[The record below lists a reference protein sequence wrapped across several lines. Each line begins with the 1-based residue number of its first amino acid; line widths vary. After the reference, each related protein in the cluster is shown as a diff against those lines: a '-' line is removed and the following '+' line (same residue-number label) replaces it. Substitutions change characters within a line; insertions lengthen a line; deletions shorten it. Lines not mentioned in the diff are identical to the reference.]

1 MIHRLPVSE
10 NIRQNVNTI
19 LILTLNLIRE
29 DNEENVLICL
39 RIIIDLHKQYRPAFY
54 PQVILKFGFYYHRLL
69 TTIFIFQIKDFLL
82 YIQQIYCN
90 LPSQMDKIFDP
101 RYSRLDS
108 NNVNINDI
116 YTVTDKILPRGRNSF
131 KVLQELPII
140 LVLMYQLYK
149 QNVHENVVAFLPAI
163 LNTITLEPRREYRSM
178 ENFNKELFV
187 DFMGAQIKTLAFLA
201 YTIKTFSG
209 GLMEIIENHA
219 KTLVDG
225 MFSLLRLCLKE
236 SAHLR
241 KELLVATRHI
251 LATNLRTHFVPSIEL
266 LFDEE
271 LLLGNGYTTHE
282 SLRPLAYSTLGDFIH
297 HVRQELK
304 FDILAKAVHLF
315 SKNIHDET
323 LPTAIQIMSIRLLLN
338 LVDCIRLPRNEAGP
352 ATSPAQRRELLVS
365 MLRVFIL
372 KFHTI
377 AKVQMPIIIQKWKI
391 YQTIQNANQ
400 NALLTDAAAQK
411 DFLAIDILPETI
423 SKLTSIGFTPPANL
437 NIAEYRLLIK
447 SLISGVKTITFG
459 INFIDC
465 GHLPQPVA
473 VMLPS
478 QEVQNF
484 IDFFNWSIEGFY
496 LYRINTSG
504 GNGKLPINPAV
515 QREEKEL
522 LELFSGLFLNM
533 TSQNFQEI
541 FTATIGFLI
550 EKMIENQNLQVIINT
565 FLSYRSTSPLF
576 ATVMVEYLL
585 ERMDE
590 IGSAD
595 IEKSNLYL
603 KLFKLIF
610 GSVSMFH
617 TENEGMIQPYL
628 QKIVLSSM
636 ELAMRAEEPFNYFL
650 LLRAL
655 FRSIGGG
662 TYDMLYQEF
671 LPLLPN
677 LLGGLNRLQ
686 SGCHKQHMK
695 DLFVELCLTVP
706 VRLSSLLPFL
716 PMLMDPLVSA
726 LNGGSMLV
734 TQGLRTL
741 ELCVDNLLP
750 DFFYDHIQPVR
761 AELMQALWKTLRN
774 TDNSAMGAFR
784 ILGKF
789 GGGNRNMLI
798 EPQKLECRKHDENP
812 TSLKVI
818 FSDKEVT
825 FPVHQIIESAYS
837 ALRNSATES
846 FYLTES
852 WNVIRCYLAASM
864 NLNDDKF
871 LLYNFLMHHSFTSNE
886 INITTQTFHPV
897 EVDEVRKTHQTAL
910 TAMFIAAAN
919 KDLRQSALPIM
930 VACVRQYTLV
940 AIAQQ
945 AGPFAIKSNIN
956 SDPSIMIDALVDV
969 TGNED
974 KDVSI
979 FGQSILSLIIKT
991 STCIMGTK
999 ERACKLPFMQHL
1011 ADKLIQF
1018 CYENSWYVK
1027 KGSCMA
1033 LKFLCEQMSMSWIYA
1048 NLFSIIKAHLFIIR
1062 DLSDDVCSGTIDL
1075 AMSNIEF
1082 LLNRAVGCL
1091 MDPNLA
1097 PDSRVEFSK
1106 VHKNIVN
1113 EFVLQT
1119 SSPHALIRQVATK
1132 SLRQI
1137 AIIQKM
1143 TLAALLEPFKNFF
1156 TEMIVFSP
1164 TKTYLRHQPLST
1176 QIGILEANHFCT
1188 SLEPK
1193 LLKFENFQFLTD
1205 VKIIIKCDDDTMSRY
1220 DAYKDPKQLP
1230 ELRETAMKVLVSWH
1244 YIYHNQ
1250 IYDTDKLRNVNFC
1263 DEAFVTLFKAMES
1276 YQGLQ
1281 DTAFECLKRLTVE
1294 CKEKSETGWP
1304 IQNSFLDSLGDYM
1317 SWTTNSIKRLSF
1329 YSLLFPKVF
1338 TEKTC
1343 DQLIEIVKKLLQ
1355 NSIIANKDL
1364 NYLKIAKT
1372 GETELKV
1379 AAIIDLFHQ
1388 IPAATS
1394 KYVVLLLRLVLS
1406 TEEGISLET
1415 SSPYRAPLVKFLI
1428 RYPDD
1433 AMNFLMTDESIKN
1446 PQLNRFMIYLLKHK
1460 DGAPFKT
1467 IMENNAIRLKELIL
1481 KEKTNFRPG
1490 NQMTIFTPKD
1500 EYEMQHQAILIVH
1513 TLIGLNDQWLPT
1525 QMIIVNALNHIWT
1538 NDLHKNNDQS
1548 VVCDFWHLT
1557 AKILLHYF
1565 EHNPADINLLYQ
1577 LLKVFNMRFVPD
1589 FQVSLIEINITDIS
1603 YIEKHNVFL

>member
-1 MIHRLPVSE
+1 
-10 NIRQNVNTI
+10 
-19 LILTLNLIRE
+19 
-29 DNEENVLICL
+29 
-39 RIIIDLHKQYRPAFY
+39 
-54 PQVILKFGFYYHRLL
+54 
-69 TTIFIFQIKDFLL
+69 
-82 YIQQIYCN
+82 
-90 LPSQMDKIFDP
+90 
-101 RYSRLDS
+101 
-108 NNVNINDI
+108 
-116 YTVTDKILPRGRNSF
+116 
-131 KVLQELPII
+131 
-140 LVLMYQLYK
+140 MYQLYK
-149 QNVHENVVAFLPAI
+149 QNVHDNVVTFLPAI
-163 LNTITLEPRREYRSM
+163 LNTITLEPRREFRVM
-178 ENFNKELFV
+178 ETFNKELFV

-209 GLMEIIENHA
+209 GLMEIIEGHA

-251 LATNLRTHFVPSIEL
+251 LATGLRTHFIPSIEL
-266 LFDEE
+266 LFDED
-271 LLLGNGYTTHE
+271 LLLGRGYTTHE

-297 HVRQELK
+297 HVRQDLK
-304 FDILAKAVHLF
+304 FDILVKAVHLF

-338 LVDCIRLPRNEAGP
+338 LVDCIRMPRNETG
-352 ATSPAQRRELLVS
+352 ATSAPANRRELLVN

-377 AKVQMPIIIQKWKI
+377 AKVQMPTIVQKWKNH
-391 YQTIQNANQ
+391 QNNQ
-400 NALLTDAAAQK
+400 STSNADSAFLTV
-411 DFLAIDILPETI
+411 DILPETI

-459 INFIDC
+459 INYIDC

-473 VMLPS
+473 VMLPP
-478 QEVQNF
+478 QELQNF
-484 IDFFNWSIEGFY
+484 IDFFNWSIESFY
-496 LYRINTSG
+496 LYRINTSSG
-504 GNGKLPINPAV
+504 INGKMAVSPAV

-533 TSQNFQEI
+533 TSQNFQET
-541 FTATIGFLI
+541 FTSTIGFLI
-550 EKMIENQNLQVIINT
+550 DKMIENQNLQVIINT

-585 ERMDE
+585 ERMEE

-595 IEKSNLYL
+595 LEKSNLYL

-610 GSVSMFH
+610 GSVSMFNV
-617 TENEGMIQPYL
+617 ENEPMIRPYL

-686 SGCHKQHMK
+686 SGFHKQHMK

-726 LNGGSMLV
+726 LNGSPMLV

-761 AELMQALWKTLRN
+761 ADLMQALWRTLRN
-774 TDNSAMGAFR
+774 TDNSSMGAFR

-789 GGGNRNMLI
+789 GGFNRLI
-798 EPQKLECRKHDENP
+798 EAQKLVCQKIDDNTP
-812 TSLKVI
+812 SLKVVYSNQEI
-818 FSDKEVT
+818 K
-825 FPVHQIIESAYS
+825 FPVHQIIESAAA
-837 ALRNSATES
+837 ALKNPATET
-846 FYLTES
+846 FYMTES
-852 WNVIRCYLAASM
+852 WNVIHFYLAASIS
-864 NLNDDKF
+864 LNDNKTTLF
-871 LLYNFLMHHSFTSNE
+871 NLLTHHSFIDGGVYMVNQISQRIE
-886 INITTQTFHPV
+886 SDKSQKTQ
-897 EVDEVRKTHQTAL
+897 QIAL

-919 KDLRQSALPIM
+919 KDLKQSAVPVMIS
-930 VACVRQYTLV
+930 VVRQYTLV

-945 AGPFAIKSNIN
+945 ADPFHSSKPRLNL
-956 SDPSIMIDALVDV
+956 DTLIMINALSDIM
-969 TGNED
+969 GNEE
-974 KDVSI
+974 KDVCM
-979 FGQSILSLIIKT
+979 FGKSVLPLIIKT
-991 STCIMGTK
+991 ATCIMGTK
-999 ERACKLPFMQHL
+999 ERACRLPMMQYL
-1011 ADKLIQF
+1011 ADRMINL
-1018 CYENSWYVK
+1018 CYENSWYAK
-1027 KGSCMA
+1027 KGGCIA
-1033 LKFLCEQMSMSWIYA
+1033 LKYLCEQMTITWLYA

-1075 AMSNIEF
+1075 AMENVEF
-1082 LLNRAVGCL
+1082 ILNKSVGSL
-1091 MDPNLA
+1091 MEPN
-1097 PDSRVEFSK
+1097 PSINVFEEFSK

-1119 SSPHALIRQVATK
+1119 SSPHVLIRQVATK

-1137 AIIQKM
+1137 ALIQKV
-1143 TLAALLEPFKNFF
+1143 TVAALLEPFKNFF

-1188 SLEPK
+1188 TLEPK
-1193 LLKFENFQFLTD
+1193 LVKFDNYQFLTD
-1205 VKIIIKCDDDTMSRY
+1205 VKIIIKCEDETMSRY

-1244 YIYHNQ
+1244 YIYHKQ
-1250 IYDTDKLRNVNFC
+1250 HYDTDKVKNVNFC
-1263 DEAFVTLFKAMES
+1263 EEAFLTLFKAMET
-1276 YQGLQ
+1276 YQNLQ

-1304 IQNSFLDSLGDYM
+1304 IQNSFLDSLGDYL
-1317 SWTTNSIKRLSF
+1317 SWTTNSIKRLSY

-1343 DQLIEIVKKLLQ
+1343 DQLLEIVKKLLQ
-1355 NSIIANKDL
+1355 NSLTTNKDQ

-1372 GETELKV
+1372 GETELKI

-1394 KYVVLLLRLVLS
+1394 KYVVLLLKLVLA

-1415 SSPYRAPLVKFLI
+1415 SSPYRAALVKYLI
-1428 RYPDD
+1428 RYPDE
-1433 AMNFLMTDESIKN
+1433 AVNFLVGSEESVRN

-1460 DGAPFKT
+1460 DGAPFKML
-1467 IMENNAIRLKELIL
+1467 MENKAIRIKELIA
-1481 KEKTNFRPG
+1481 KERTSFRG
-1490 NQMTIFTPKD
+1490 VGQMPIYTPKE
-1500 EYEMQHQAILIVH
+1500 EYEAQHQGVLIVH
-1513 TLIGLNDQWLPT
+1513 TIVGLNYQWLPT
-1525 QMIIVNALNHIWT
+1525 QIIIVNALKQMWT

-1548 VVCDFWHLT
+1548 VVCDLFHLV

-1565 EHNPADINLLYQ
+1565 EHNPDDINLLYQ
-1577 LLKVFNMRFVPD
+1577 LLKVFDMRFVPD
-1589 FQVSLIEINITDIS
+1589 FQVSF
-1603 YIEKHNVFL
+1603 FLLHIR

>member
-1 MIHRLPVSE
+1 
-10 NIRQNVNTI
+10 
-19 LILTLNLIRE
+19 
-29 DNEENVLICL
+29 
-39 RIIIDLHKQYRPAFY
+39 
-54 PQVILKFGFYYHRLL
+54 
-69 TTIFIFQIKDFLL
+69 
-82 YIQQIYCN
+82 
-90 LPSQMDKIFDP
+90 MDKIFDP
-101 RYSRLDS
+101 RYVRLDS

-149 QNVHENVVAFLPAI
+149 QNVHENVVTFLPAI
-163 LNTITLEPRREYRSM
+163 LNTITLEPRREFRVM

-209 GLMEIIENHA
+209 GLMEIIESHA

-266 LFDEE
+266 LFDED
-271 LLLGNGYTTHE
+271 LLLGRGYTTHE

-304 FDILAKAVHLF
+304 FEILVKAVHLF

-338 LVDCIRLPRNEAGP
+338 LVDCIRMQRSDVG
-352 ATSPAQRRELLVS
+352 TSGTPSNRRELLVS
-365 MLRVFIL
+365 MLKVFIL

-377 AKVQMPIIIQKWKI
+377 AKVQMPIIVQKWKI
-391 YQTIQNANQ
+391 HQSATAGTQSEGSPPQ
-400 NALLTDAAAQK
+400 KEFLTV
-411 DFLAIDILPETI
+411 DILPETI

-437 NIAEYRLLIK
+437 NVAEYRLLIK

-459 INFIDC
+459 INFLDC

-473 VMLPS
+473 FMLPP

-484 IDFFNWSIEGFY
+484 IDFFNWSIESFY
-496 LYRINTSG
+496 LYRINTSVSCM
-504 GNGKLPINPAV
+504 NGKMAVNPAV

-585 ERMDE
+585 DRMEE

-595 IEKSNLYL
+595 IEKSNLFL

-610 GSVSMFH
+610 GSVSMFNV
-617 TENEGMIQPYL
+617 ENEPMIRPYL

-686 SGCHKQHMK
+686 SGCHKLHMK

-726 LNGGSMLV
+726 LNGSPMLV

-774 TDNSAMGAFR
+774 TDNSSMGAFR

-798 EPQKLECRKHDENP
+798 EPQTLECQSIDENVS
-812 TSLKVI
+812 SLKVI
-818 FSDKEVT
+818 YSDKEVKL
-825 FPVHQIIESAYS
+825 PVHRIIETAY
-837 ALRNSATES
+837 ATLKNSSTEV

-852 WNVIRCYLAASM
+852 WNVIRCYLAATMDLSD
-864 NLNDDKF
+864 NKF
-871 LLYNFLMHHSFTSNE
+871 MLYSFLTHQSFTDGATNVVAQISLPND
-886 INITTQTFHPV
+886 
-897 EVDEVRKTHQTAL
+897 VDETRRTHQTAL
-910 TAMFIAAAN
+910 TAMFIAAAS
-919 KDLRQSALPIM
+919 KDLQQTALPIM
-930 VACVRQYTLV
+930 VACVRQYVLV

-945 AGPFAIKSNIN
+945 AGPFNSAKPKVNADPLIIIN
-956 SDPSIMIDALVDV
+956 ALADIM
-969 TGNED
+969 GSED
-974 KDVSI
+974 KDVCM
-979 FGQSILSLIIKT
+979 FGQTVLTLIVKT

-999 ERACKLPFMQHL
+999 ERACKLPLMQFL
-1011 ADKLIQF
+1011 ADKMIQL
-1018 CYENSWYVK
+1018 CYENSWYAK
-1027 KGSCMA
+1027 KGACVA
-1033 LKFLCEQMSMSWIYA
+1033 LKHLCEQMSMQWIFT

-1075 AMSNIEF
+1075 AMANIEF
-1082 LLNRAVGCL
+1082 ILNKSVGSL
-1091 MDPNLA
+1091 MSGTHSVQSLE
-1097 PDSRVEFSK
+1097 EFGK

-1113 EFVLQT
+1113 EFVVQT
-1119 SSPHALIRQVATK
+1119 PSPHSLIRQVATK

-1137 AIIQKM
+1137 AVLQKV
-1143 TLAALLEPFKNFF
+1143 TVAALLDPFKNFF

-1188 SLEPK
+1188 TLEPK
-1193 LLKFENFQFLTD
+1193 LVKFDNYQFLTD

-1220 DAYKDPKQLP
+1220 DAYKDAKQLP

-1250 IYDTDKLRNVNFC
+1250 HYDTEKVKNVNFC
-1263 DEAFVTLFKAMES
+1263 DEAFVTLFKAMET
-1276 YQGLQ
+1276 YQNLQ

-1294 CKEKSETGWP
+1294 CKDKSETGWP

-1317 SWTTNSIKRLSF
+1317 SWTTNSIKRLSY

-1343 DQLIEIVKKLLQ
+1343 DQLLEIVKKFLQ
-1355 NSIIANKDL
+1355 SSITANKDQ

-1372 GETELKV
+1372 GETELKI

-1394 KYVVLLLRLVLS
+1394 KYVPLLLRLVLA

-1415 SSPYRAPLVKFLI
+1415 SSPYRAALVKFLI

-1433 AMNFLMTDESIKN
+1433 AMNFLMTDESVRN
-1446 PQLNRFMIYLLKHK
+1446 AQMNRFMIFLLKHK
-1460 DGAPFKT
+1460 NGSPFKS
-1467 IMENNAIRLKELIL
+1467 IMENKANRLKELIVKDRSNYRSGSQL
-1481 KEKTNFRPG
+1481 P
-1490 NQMTIFTPKD
+1490 PPPPYSLKD
-1500 EYEMQHQAILIVH
+1500 EYESQHQAVQIVH
-1513 TLIGLNDQWLPT
+1513 TLIELNDQWLPT

-1538 NDLHKNNDQS
+1538 NDLHKNNEQS
-1548 VVCDFWHLT
+1548 VVCDLWHLV

-1577 LLKVFNMRFVPD
+1577 LLKVFNLRFVPD
-1589 FQVSLIEINITDIS
+1589 FQVSLNF
-1603 YIEKHNVFL
+1603 KMFKFLF

>member
-1 MIHRLPVSE
+1 
-10 NIRQNVNTI
+10 
-19 LILTLNLIRE
+19 
-29 DNEENVLICL
+29 
-39 RIIIDLHKQYRPAFY
+39 
-54 PQVILKFGFYYHRLL
+54 
-69 TTIFIFQIKDFLL
+69 
-82 YIQQIYCN
+82 
-90 LPSQMDKIFDP
+90 MDKIFNP
-101 RYSRLDS
+101 RYARLDANS
-108 NNVNINDI
+108 VNIDDI

-149 QNVHENVVAFLPAI
+149 QNVHENVVSFLPAI
-163 LNTITLEPRREYRSM
+163 LNTITLEPRREYRALD
-178 ENFNKELFV
+178 NFNKELFV

-209 GLMEIIENHA
+209 GLMEIIESHA

-251 LATNLRTHFVPSIEL
+251 LATNLRTHFIPSIEL
-266 LFDEE
+266 LFDED
-271 LLLGNGYTTHE
+271 LLLGRGYTTHE

-304 FDILAKAVHLF
+304 FDVLVKAVHLF

-338 LVDCIRLPRNEAGP
+338 LVDCIRIPRTDVGTSSAP
-352 ATSPAQRRELLVS
+352 ANRRELLIN
-365 MLRVFIL
+365 MLRVFVL

-377 AKVQMPIIIQKWKI
+377 AKVQMPVIVQKWKLH
-391 YQTIQNANQ
+391 QKNQ
-400 NALLTDAAAQK
+400 LATSLTAVEPTTQQK
-411 DFLAIDILPETI
+411 DFLTVDILPETI

-473 VMLPS
+473 AMLPP

-484 IDFFNWSIEGFY
+484 IEFFNWSIESFY
-496 LYRINTSG
+496 LYRINTSVSG
-504 GNGKLPINPAV
+504 VNGKTAMNPAV

-541 FTATIGFLI
+541 FTSTIGFLI

-565 FLSYRSTSPLF
+565 FLSYRSTSPVF

-585 ERMDE
+585 DRMED
-590 IGSAD
+590 IGAAD
-595 IEKSNLYL
+595 VEKSNLYL

-610 GSVSMFH
+610 GSVSMFAL
-617 TENEGMIQPYL
+617 ENEPMIRPYL
-628 QKIVLSSM
+628 QKIVLNSM
-636 ELAMRAEEPFNYFL
+636 EMAMRAEEPFNYFL

-726 LNGGSMLV
+726 LNGSPMLV

-750 DFFYDHIQPVR
+750 DFFYDHIQCIR

-774 TDNSAMGAFR
+774 PDNSSMGAFR

-798 EPQKLECRKHDENP
+798 EPQKLDCQTFDENSA
-812 TSLKVI
+812 TLKVI
-818 FSDKEVT
+818 YADQEVK
-825 FPVHQIIESAYS
+825 FPVHQIIESAFA
-837 ALRNSATES
+837 ALKNSSTES

-852 WNVIRCYLAASM
+852 WNVIRFYLAATM
-864 NLNDDKF
+864 EVNDDENT
-871 LLYNFLMHHSFTSNE
+871 LYNFLTHRSFVDGNVRAANQISNP
-886 INITTQTFHPV
+886 T
-897 EVDEVRKTHQTAL
+897 DSDGARKTHQMAL

-919 KDLRQSALPIM
+919 KELQQSALPVV
-930 VACVRQYTLV
+930 VAIVRQYTLV
-940 AIAQQ
+940 AVAQQ
-945 AGPFAIKSNIN
+945 AGPFQSTKLNVH
-956 SDPSIMIDALVDV
+956 SDPLIMIDALVEIM
-969 TGNED
+969 GNED
-974 KDVSI
+974 KDVCT
-979 FGQSILSLIIKT
+979 FGQSILTLIIKT
-991 STCIMGTK
+991 ATCVMVTK
-999 ERACKLPFMQHL
+999 DRACNLPIMQCLAEKMIHL
-1011 ADKLIQF
+1011 
-1018 CYENSWYVK
+1018 CYENSWFAK
-1027 KGSCMA
+1027 KGGCIA
-1033 LKFLCEQMSMSWIYA
+1033 LKYLCEQMSINWIYA
-1048 NLFSIIKAHLFIIR
+1048 NLFSIIKAHLFVIR

-1075 AMSNIEF
+1075 AMANIEF
-1082 LLNRAVGCL
+1082 ILSKSVTCL
-1091 MDPNLA
+1091 MEVNLA
-1097 PDSRVEFSK
+1097 VEEFNNI
-1106 VHKNIVN
+1106 HKSIVN

-1119 SSPHALIRQVATK
+1119 SSPHALIRQMATK

-1137 AIIQKM
+1137 AMIQKI
-1143 TLAALLEPFKNFF
+1143 TVAALLEPFKSFF
-1156 TEMIVFSP
+1156 AEMIVFSP
-1164 TKTYLRHQPLST
+1164 TKTYLRHQPLTT

-1188 SLEPK
+1188 TLEPK
-1193 LLKFENFQFLTD
+1193 LLKFDNYQFLTD

-1220 DAYKDPKQLP
+1220 DAYKDAKQLP

-1244 YIYHNQ
+1244 YIYHKQ
-1250 IYDTDKLRNVNFC
+1250 HYDTDKVKNVNFC
-1263 DEAFVTLFKAMES
+1263 DEAFVTLFKAMET
-1276 YQGLQ
+1276 YQNLQ
-1281 DTAFECLKRLTVE
+1281 DTAFECLKKLTLE
-1294 CKEKSETGWP
+1294 CKEKCETGWP
-1304 IQNSFLDSLGDYM
+1304 IQNSFLDSLGDYL
-1317 SWTTNSIKRLSF
+1317 SWTTNSIKRLSY

-1343 DQLIEIVKKLLQ
+1343 DQLLEIVKKLLQ
-1355 NSIIANKDL
+1355 TSVALNKDQ
-1364 NYLKIAKT
+1364 NYLKIAKN
-1372 GETELKV
+1372 GETELKI

-1394 KYVVLLLRLVLS
+1394 KYVVLLLRLVLA

-1415 SSPYRAPLVKFLI
+1415 SSPYRNSLVKFLI

-1446 PQLNRFMIYLLKHK
+1446 AQFNRFMIYMLKHK
-1460 DGAPFKT
+1460 DGAPFKS
-1467 IMENNAIRLKELIL
+1467 IMENKAARLRELII
-1481 KEKTNFRPG
+1481 KDRNNYRSG
-1490 NQMTIFTPKD
+1490 SQMPTYNPKD
-1500 EYEMQHQAILIVH
+1500 EYESQHQAVLIVH
-1513 TLIGLNDQWLPT
+1513 TLTELNAQWLPT
-1525 QMIIVNALNHIWT
+1525 QMTIVNALNQIWT
-1538 NDLHKNNDQS
+1538 NDCRNNEQS
-1548 VVCDFWHLT
+1548 VVCDLWHLV

-1589 FQVSLIEINITDIS
+1589 FQVSPRRLLEMIG
-1603 YIEKHNVFL
+1603 L

>member
-1 MIHRLPVSE
+1 
-10 NIRQNVNTI
+10 
-19 LILTLNLIRE
+19 
-29 DNEENVLICL
+29 
-39 RIIIDLHKQYRPAFY
+39 
-54 PQVILKFGFYYHRLL
+54 
-69 TTIFIFQIKDFLL
+69 
-82 YIQQIYCN
+82 
-90 LPSQMDKIFDP
+90 MDKIFNP
-101 RYSRLDS
+101 RYARLDPNS
-108 NNVNINDI
+108 VNIDDI
-116 YTVTDKILPRGRNSF
+116 YTTTDKILPRGRNSF

-149 QNVHENVVAFLPAI
+149 QNVHETVVTFLPAI
-163 LNTITLEPRREYRSM
+163 LNTITLEPRREFRVL

-209 GLMEIIENHA
+209 GLMEIIESHA

-251 LATNLRTHFVPSIEL
+251 LATSLRTHFIPSIEL
-266 LFDEE
+266 LFDED
-271 LLLGNGYTTHE
+271 LLLGRGYTTHE

-304 FDILAKAVHLF
+304 FDVLVKAVHLF

-338 LVDCIRLPRNEAGP
+338 LVDSIRIQRIDSGNSSAP
-352 ATSPAQRRELLVS
+352 AHRRELLLN

-377 AKVQMPIIIQKWKI
+377 AKVQMPVIALKWKS
-391 YQTIQNANQ
+391 YQTNQ
-400 NALLTDAAAQK
+400 HTSGSEPTTAQK
-411 DFLAIDILPETI
+411 DFLTVEILPETI

-437 NIAEYRLLIK
+437 NIAEYRLLLK

-459 INFIDC
+459 INYIDC

-473 VMLPS
+473 VMLPP
-478 QEVQNF
+478 QEVQSF
-484 IDFFNWSIEGFY
+484 IDFFNWSIESFY
-496 LYRINTSG
+496 LYRINTSMTG
-504 GNGKLPINPAV
+504 PNGKTAVNPAV

-541 FTATIGFLI
+541 FTSTIGFLI

-565 FLSYRSTSPLF
+565 FLSYRSTSPVF

-585 ERMDE
+585 ERMEE

-610 GSVSMFH
+610 GSVSMFAL
-617 TENEGMIQPYL
+617 ENEPMIRPYL
-628 QKIVLSSM
+628 QKIVLNSM
-636 ELAMRAEEPFNYFL
+636 EMAMRAEEPFNYFL

-726 LNGGSMLV
+726 LNGSPMLV

-750 DFFYDHIQPVR
+750 DFFYDHIECIR

-789 GGGNRNMLI
+789 GGGNRNMLV
-798 EPQKLECRKHDENP
+798 EPQKLERQTIDENS
-812 TSLKVI
+812 TSLKVLYLN
-818 FSDKEVT
+818 KEVN
-825 FPVHQIIESAYS
+825 FPVHRIIETAAA
-837 ALRNSATES
+837 ALQNPSTEL
-846 FYLTES
+846 FYLNES
-852 WNVIRCYLAASM
+852 WNIIRFYLAASIDF
-864 NLNDDKF
+864 NDDKYM
-871 LLYNFLMHHSFTSNE
+871 LYNYLTHRSFTDINFNVSSTIIQRNE
-886 INITTQTFHPV
+886 SSEAEKTQ
-897 EVDEVRKTHQTAL
+897 KTVL
-910 TAMFIAAAN
+910 TAMFIAAAH
-919 KDLRQSALPIM
+919 KDLRQSALPVM
-930 VACVRQYTLV
+930 VATVRQFTLV

-945 AGPFAIKSNIN
+945 AGPFSAK
-956 SDPSIMIDALVDV
+956 PSGAEANGLIMVDALIGII
-969 TGNED
+969 GNED
-974 KDVSI
+974 KDVCSSA
-979 FGQSILSLIIKT
+979 QLILSLIIKT
-991 STCIMGTK
+991 ATCIMGTK
-999 ERACKLPFMQHL
+999 DRACQLPLMHYL
-1011 ADKLIQF
+1011 AEKLIGL
-1018 CYENSWYVK
+1018 CYENSWYAK
-1027 KGSCMA
+1027 KGGCAA
-1033 LKFLCEQMSMSWIYA
+1033 LKYLCEQMSIQWIYS
-1048 NLFSIIKAHLFIIR
+1048 NLFSIIKAHLYVIR

-1075 AMSNIEF
+1075 AMANIEF
-1082 LLNRAVGCL
+1082 ILKKSVISLVDANYTFE
-1091 MDPNLA
+1091 PFN
-1097 PDSRVEFSK
+1097 K
-1106 VHKNIVN
+1106 IHKSIVN

-1119 SSPHALIRQVATK
+1119 SSPHALIRQMATK

-1137 AIIQKM
+1137 AAIQKI
-1143 TLAALLEPFKNFF
+1143 TVDALLDPFKSFF
-1156 TEMIVFSP
+1156 SDMIVFSP
-1164 TKTYLRHQPLST
+1164 TKTYLRHQPLMT

-1188 SLEPK
+1188 TLEPK
-1193 LLKFENFQFLTD
+1193 LIKFDNYQFLTD

-1220 DAYKDPKQLP
+1220 DAYKDAKQLP

-1244 YIYHNQ
+1244 YIYHKQ
-1250 IYDTDKLRNVNFC
+1250 HYDTEKVKNVNFC
-1263 DEAFVTLFKAMES
+1263 DEAFVTLFKAMET
-1276 YQGLQ
+1276 YPNLQ
-1281 DTAFECLKRLTVE
+1281 ETAFECLKKLTLE

-1317 SWTTNSIKRLSF
+1317 SWTTNSIRKLSY

-1343 DQLIEIVKKLLQ
+1343 DQLLEIVKKLLQ
-1355 NSIIANKDL
+1355 NSVAVNKDQ

-1372 GETELKV
+1372 GEPELKI
-1379 AAIIDLFHQ
+1379 AAIIELFHQ

-1394 KYVVLLLRLVLS
+1394 KYVVLLLRLVLA

-1433 AMNFLMTDESIKN
+1433 AVNFLMTDESIRN
-1446 PQLNRFMIYLLKHK
+1446 PQFNRFMIYLLKHK
-1460 DGAPFKT
+1460 DGTPFKV
-1467 IMENNAIRLKELIL
+1467 IMESHAARLRELIL
-1481 KEKTNFRPG
+1481 NENTFRVE
-1490 NQMTIFTPKD
+1490 NQPPAYNIKD
-1500 EYEMQHQAILIVH
+1500 ELESQHQGVLIVH
-1513 TLIGLNDQWLPT
+1513 TLIELNDQWLPT
-1525 QMIIVNALNHIWT
+1525 QMPIVNALNQIWL
-1538 NDLHKNNDQS
+1538 NDLDKNLDQNVS
-1548 VVCDFWHLT
+1548 NLWHIV

-1589 FQVSLIEINITDIS
+1589 FQVSFNFECFKIFVLCTSNAGTIRI
-1603 YIEKHNVFL
+1603 